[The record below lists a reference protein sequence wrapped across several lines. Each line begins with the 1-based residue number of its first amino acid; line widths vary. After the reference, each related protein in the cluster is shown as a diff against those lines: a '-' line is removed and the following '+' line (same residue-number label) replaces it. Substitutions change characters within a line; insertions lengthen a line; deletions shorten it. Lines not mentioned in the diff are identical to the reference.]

1 MGARLVKAYELVK
14 AQAGLPAQMRL
25 AIKTL
30 IPSAK
35 AATEPDSDENIN
47 KFKEALKEILN
58 TQNPPNF

>member
-1 MGARLVKAYELVK
+1 MGVRLTKAYDLAK
-14 AQAGLPAQMRL
+14 AHGGLPAQMRL

-30 IPSAK
+30 IPSEKAK
-35 AATEPDSDENIN
+35 TEPDSDVNIN